1 MSGLGY
7 ESRVP
12 LTERILVIEDDPALA
27 NNLVTTLSRCGFQ
40 AESVQDGKSA
50 IEKIATSKFDLA
62 LLDLMIPQLNG
73 YEVLKEIHRQGMS
86 IPVIVVSAK
95 DGEYDQA
102 DALDL
107 GADDYI
113 VKPFSAVTLES
124 RIRAVLRRRPIGSYT
139 YLTAGTLEIDSSK
152 RTCTL
157 EGREVELTK
166 IEFDLLWVLMLA
178 GGATVRR
185 ADIEDEI
192 WGDMPSSNVLDVY
205 MGYLRKKVGSQYFE
219 VIRGHGI
226 RFASEVKLGKST

>member
-1 MSGLGY
+1 
-7 ESRVP
+7 V
-12 LTERILVIEDDPALA
+12 TERILVIEDDPALA
-27 NNLVTTLSRCGFQ
+27 KNLVTTLLRCGFKV
-40 AESVQDGKSA
+40 ESVQDGKSA
-50 IEKIATSKFDLA
+50 VEKLATEKFDLA

-73 YEVLKEIHRQGMS
+73 YEVLREIQRQGIL

-113 VKPFSAVTLES
+113 VKPFNAVTLES
-124 RIRAVLRRRPIGSYT
+124 RIKAVLRRRPIGSYT
-139 YLTAGTLEIDSSK
+139 HLAAENLEIDSSK

-157 EGREVELTK
+157 EGREIDLTK
-166 IEFDLLWVLMLA
+166 IEFDLLWLLMFA
-178 GGATVRR
+178 GGVTVRR

-205 MGYLRKKVGSQYFE
+205 MGYLRKKVGGAYFE

-226 RFASEVKLGKST
+226 RFSSEVKMGKSK